1 MFRRIVL
8 ASVCLA
14 LTFLAGNVQAN
25 DNLVLQQ
32 KVFED
37 VAGFKTHT
45 MLIPKG
51 WSVEGG
57 YYSLDVRRFFKI
69 MPSQRIMLNAP
80 DGTGVLIG
88 PSLNCT
94 DWRPSA
100 LARQYGA
107 TRAQNGQHSEG
118 RIVLRIPDS
127 FDEWKQFYQQ
137 EVLDRADWISNGRIT
152 KIYEIPEISMSVDQ
166 MMQPVWESVRQYNQM
181 NQAYGTPVQQSG
193 GCLGLGINVEFTKD
207 GQAFEG
213 IQVYSLAFTSTDTEM
228 GRQVDWMLLSDIVVF
243 APKGKL
249 QSQLKNLV
257 AIAASLRMTPEFQQ
271 SINQTLHNMTQDDI
285 RTANKISQI
294 NRQTN
299 DYIRRTNQ
307 QSWENRQQAND
318 RSHQNYI
325 NSIREVEVYSQG
337 GYEYELPSH
346 YDYVYGDSTGNF
358 IMTNDAFYQ
367 PNSDLNLSGS
377 WDQVQSR

>member
-14 LTFLAGNVQAN
+14 LTCLGGNVKAN

-37 VAGFKTHT
+37 SAGFKTHT

-51 WSVEGG
+51 WSAEGG
-57 YYSLDVRRFFKI
+57 YHSLDVSRFYRV
-69 MPSQRIMLNAP
+69 MPSQKIMLNAP
-80 DGTGVLIG
+80 DGTGILIG

-100 LARQYGA
+100 LAQQYGA
-107 TRAQNGQHSEG
+107 TRAQNGQHSAG

-166 MMQPVWESVRQYNQM
+166 MMQPLWESVRQSNQM
-181 NQAYGTPVQQSG
+181 NQAYGMPTRQSG

-207 GQAFEG
+207 GQVFEG
-213 IQVYSLAFTSTDTEM
+213 IQIYSLGFTSTDSEM
-228 GRQVDWMLLSDIVVF
+228 GREVDWMLLSDIAVF

-257 AIAASLRMTPEFQQ
+257 AIAGSLRMTPEFQQ
-271 SINQTLHNMTQDDI
+271 SISRTLSKMNQDDI

-325 NSIREVEVYSQG
+325 NSIREVDVYSQG

-346 YDYVYGDSTGNF
+346 YNYVYGDGSGNF
-358 IMTNDAFYQ
+358 IMTNDALYQ
-367 PNSDLNLSGS
+367 PNSDLSLSGS
-377 WDQVQSR
+377 WDQVRAR

>member
-1 MFRRIVL
+1 
-8 ASVCLA
+8 
-14 LTFLAGNVQAN
+14 
-25 DNLVLQQ
+25 
-32 KVFED
+32 
-37 VAGFKTHT
+37 
-45 MLIPKG
+45 
-51 WSVEGG
+51 
-57 YYSLDVRRFFKI
+57 
-69 MPSQRIMLNAP
+69 
-80 DGTGVLIG
+80 
-88 PSLNCT
+88 
-94 DWRPSA
+94 
-100 LARQYGA
+100 
-107 TRAQNGQHSEG
+107 
-118 RIVLRIPDS
+118 
-127 FDEWKQFYQQ
+127 
-137 EVLDRADWISNGRIT
+137 
-152 KIYEIPEISMSVDQ
+152 
-166 MMQPVWESVRQYNQM
+166 
-181 NQAYGTPVQQSG
+181 
-193 GCLGLGINVEFTKD
+193 
-207 GQAFEG
+207 
-213 IQVYSLAFTSTDTEM
+213 M

-249 QSQLKNLV
+249 QSQLKNLI

-346 YDYVYGDSTGNF
+346 YDYVYGDGTGNF